1 MISTEAV
8 VIDKPR
14 RWFRLLTLVLR
25 LRSWGVRT
33 RMKVP
38 GWAGVA
44 GAGMLL
50 LAFQGCASARRVE
63 APEAVPH
70 GWPVSRDV
78 AVITSVFGAPRGRS
92 HHQGIDLAA
101 PAGTKV
107 VATAEGRVSFAGRSG
122 DFGRMVVID
131 HGDGWQTAYAHLKR
145 IKVGKG
151 DRVKR
156 GTVVGTVGKSG
167 NATGNH
173 LHYEVRRNGTPVDP
187 RPYL

>member
-1 MISTEAV
+1 MISTEVV
-8 VIDKPR
+8 VIDTPR
-14 RWFRLLTLVLR
+14 RWFRLLTQDSR
-25 LRSWGVRT
+25 LRSWGVGIRT
-33 RMKVP
+33 KER
-38 GWAGVA
+38 GWAAVV
-44 GAGMLL
+44 GAGTLL
-50 LAFQGCASARRVE
+50 LAIQGCASARRVE
-63 APEAVPH
+63 APEAAPR

-107 VATAEGRVSFAGRSG
+107 VATAEGRVSLAGRSG

-151 DRVKR
+151 DRVKN

-173 LHYEVRRNGTPVDP
+173 LHYEVRRNGKPVNP